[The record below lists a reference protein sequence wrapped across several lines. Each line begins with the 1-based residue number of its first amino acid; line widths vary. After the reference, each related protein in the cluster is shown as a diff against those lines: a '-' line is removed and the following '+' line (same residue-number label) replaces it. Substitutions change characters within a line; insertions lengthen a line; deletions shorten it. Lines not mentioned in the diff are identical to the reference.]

1 MLRDKR
7 TMLREIFFNLI
18 PSYMER
24 FVYVIGGI
32 CGWLWGTAF
41 GNHEL
46 ATEWLLIIMASDY
59 CAGVYRACKLGE
71 YTSKKGMQ
79 GIVKKFCILWV
90 CALAHG
96 LDVITGFDC
105 IQTAFLGA
113 FGLNEMLSI
122 LENIG
127 RVHPHF
133 VPEALQSFLT
143 ELKNRSSIVRK
154 NRTAEG
160 LSLIHI

>member
-1 MLRDKR
+1 MIRD
-7 TMLREIFFNLI
+7 LVPNLV
-18 PSYMER
+18 PSYLER
-24 FVYVIGGI
+24 FVLAIGGLV
-32 CGWLWGTAF
+32 GWLYGVAF
-41 GNHEL
+41 GGHEL
-46 ATEWLLIIMASDY
+46 AVAWFLALMASDY
-59 CAGVYRACKLGE
+59 VAGVYRACKLGE

-143 ELKNRSSIVRK
+143 ELKKRSSIVRK

-160 LSLIHI
+160 VEK

>member
-1 MLRDKR
+1 MI
-7 TMLREIFFNLI
+7 REFLFNFIPTNTERVVLLI
-18 PSYMER
+18 GAV
-24 FVYVIGGI
+24 F
-32 CGWLWGTAF
+32 GWLWGTAF

-133 VPEALQSFLT
+133 VPESLQSFLT

-154 NRTAEG
+154 NRTVEETEKCR
-160 LSLIHI
+160 